1 MVNRTP
7 VTPVLPS
14 SPPWQLLSA
23 SPARSPWVL
32 LRAMAISP
40 ETLALQNS
48 VTSAAI
54 IDASLG
60 GEWQRFWPQ
69 NGDRLGPG
77 ISRIFRD

>member
-1 MVNRTP
+1 MVNRTL
-7 VTPVLPS
+7 TPVLPS
-14 SPPWQLLSA
+14 SPWQLLSA
-23 SPARSPWVL
+23 SPASRSPWVL

-69 NGDRLGPG
+69 NGDRLG
-77 ISRIFRD
+77 ISRIFCD